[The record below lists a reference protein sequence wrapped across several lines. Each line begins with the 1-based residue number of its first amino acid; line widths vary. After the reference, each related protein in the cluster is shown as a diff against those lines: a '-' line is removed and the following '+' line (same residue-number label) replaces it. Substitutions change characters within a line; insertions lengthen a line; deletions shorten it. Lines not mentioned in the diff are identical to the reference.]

1 MFREKIWII
10 YQNICERHKVSIP
23 CNTMKEKITFIEQG
37 EEMQENDV
45 LYPDE
50 IKKLIIREK
59 GNVFWERFSRQM
71 EEHQRQVFLDGY
83 RYAIKVL
90 EEGLVKK

>member
-1 MFREKIWII
+1 
-10 YQNICERHKVSIP
+10 
-23 CNTMKEKITFIEQG
+23 
-37 EEMQENDV
+37 MQENDV

-59 GNVFWERFSRQM
+59 GNAFWERFLRQM